1 MANTTLSHDDLT
13 AMVIRIF
20 QGAGL
25 SPLNAAALAR
35 VIVAGEGD
43 ACKSHGIYRSK
54 AACAR
59 SRQARWCPTRCHR
72 CTMTTAPWCA

>member
-1 MANTTLSHDDLT
+1 MADTTLSHDDLT

-43 ACKSHGIYRSK
+43 ACKSHGIYRIEGRRG
-54 AACAR
+54 AAG
-59 SRQARWCPTRCHR
+59 
-72 CTMTTAPWCA
+72 AP